1 MDLFLRVFKFG
12 LTGLL
17 GMAIDFGAT
26 WLFKEQVKVNKYVAN
41 AIGFTLAVTNNY
53 LINRIWTFESTNVHW
68 AVEFGK
74 FLLVSMIGLGLN
86 TFIIYLFHQRKNGTN
101 FYLAKFF
108 AVLIVFIWNFIA
120 NQFFTFK

>member
-1 MDLFLRVFKFG
+1 MDLIWRVFKFG
-12 LTGLL
+12 LVGFL

-26 WLFKEQVKVNKYVAN
+26 WLCKEKLKINKYIAN

-53 LINRIWTFESTNVHW
+53 LINRVWTFESTNVHW
-68 AVEFGK
+68 GIEFGK
-74 FLLVSMIGLGLN
+74 FLGVSLVGLLLN

-108 AVLIVFIWNFIA
+108 AIVIVFIWNFLA
-120 NQFFTFK
+120 NTFFTFN